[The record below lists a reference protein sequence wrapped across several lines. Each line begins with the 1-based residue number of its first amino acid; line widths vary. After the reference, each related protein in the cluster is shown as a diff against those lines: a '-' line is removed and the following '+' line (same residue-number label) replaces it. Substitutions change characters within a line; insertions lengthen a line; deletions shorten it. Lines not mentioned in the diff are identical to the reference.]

1 MAVDWIKYRG
11 EKVLFVDYAN
21 FKAEEVLPQM
31 REAAKLCNTF
41 SLKVLLLVNFEN
53 VDLGK
58 ASQRN
63 EILQEAYQLG
73 IKVFNEKT
81 ERSAIIG
88 MSGIKKMFYNLY
100 VRFSKH
106 EIKLFDSK
114 EVALAYL
121 VPEITSKPFEGR
133 RMAEST

>member
-1 MAVDWIKYRG
+1 MAVDWIKYR
-11 EKVLFVDYAN
+11 EQKVLFVDYAN

-31 REAAKLCNTF
+31 RKAAELCNM
-41 SLKVLLLVNFEN
+41 SSRKVLLLANFEN

-58 ASQRN
+58 VSQRN

-73 IKVFNEKT
+73 LNVFNEKT
-81 ERSAIIG
+81 EKSAIIG

-114 EVALAYL
+114 QAALDYL
-121 VPEITSKPFEGR
+121 VPEPSSKPFEGR
-133 RMAEST
+133 RIAEST

>member
-1 MAVDWIKYRG
+1 MAVDWIKFRG

-21 FKAEEVLPQM
+21 FKANEVLPQM
-31 REAAKLCNTF
+31 RKAAELCNNSSF
-41 SLKVLLLVNFEN
+41 KVLLLANFEN

-58 ASQRN
+58 VSERN

-73 IKVFNEKT
+73 LKVFNEKT
-81 ERSAIIG
+81 KKSAIIG

-106 EIKLFDSK
+106 EIKLFDTK
-114 EVALAYL
+114 ESALAYL
-121 VPEITSKPFEGR
+121 VPETSSKPFEGR